1 MSTKSQDDQVLAQ
14 LYKKSAKE
22 TPSPELDRKILD
34 YAAKKNTPAHGNS
47 HFGGGWKVP
56 LSLAASVVLVFA
68 ILVQLDQGPEQLEI
82 PPIPTSDKSD
92 VKSVPM
98 DELESDDFS
107 RSIGDKLATDRDI
120 GFEAGESTT
129 GRTET
134 QAPSTEIP
142 SKLEPRKKREL
153 KETISQPETTLE
165 QSRQYDDYKLNNEL
179 ELEQTPAESPPVSS
193 PSAKPKVSNVPAPE
207 IARPTKTPERM
218 QEMSKDVSR
227 ERKPSTI
234 QDGLGG
240 ANGAAVEGMAPERAI
255 SVESNQTQQTQARE
269 DESIEEETDFAPM
282 PVEDWILIIEQLLA
296 RKDYAEAARQLE
308 KLKQAHPKVNV
319 EDLESKIP

>member
-1 MSTKSQDDQVLAQ
+1 MSIESQDDQVLAQ
-14 LYKKSAKE
+14 LYKKGAKE
-22 TPSPELDRKILD
+22 SPSPELDRKILD
-34 YAAKKNTPAHGNS
+34 YAAKKNTPVHGSS

-68 ILVQLDQGPEQLEI
+68 ILVQLDRSPEQLEM

-98 DELESDDFS
+98 DELKSDDFS
-107 RSIGDKLATDRDI
+107 RSVGDKLATDRDI
-120 GFEAGESTT
+120 GFEAEESS

-142 SKLEPRKKREL
+142 GKLEPRKKREL

-165 QSRQYDDYKLNNEL
+165 QSRQYDDYRLNNEL

-207 IARPTKTPERM
+207 ISRPTKTPERM
-218 QEMSKDVSR
+218 QEMSKDASR
-227 ERKPSTI
+227 ARKPSTS
-234 QDGLGG
+234 QDGLGS
-240 ANGAAVEGMAPERAI
+240 ANGAAVESMAPERAI
-255 SVESNQTQQTQARE
+255 SAESKQTQQSQARE
-269 DESIEEETDFAPM
+269 DTSIEEEDFAPM
-282 PVEDWILIIEQLLA
+282 PVEDWLLLIEQLLA

-308 KLKQAHPKVNV
+308 KFKQAHPTENV